1 MQFKGKNTN
10 ILIEIVETGEQFET
24 RTECAEKLGVHI
36 SAVSQALNGFT
47 SSCTG
52 YHLRYV
58 KGYMVYYITQDILDE
73 LSEISSP
80 YEEWWYHPEFINI
93 FVSTEGQI
101 ALIRR
106 KQLYVAEQYPINS
119 GYLVAS
125 VYTKPGSNK
134 LELVHR
140 MVAETFIPNPN
151 NYGFVN
157 HKDGNKYN
165 NRVENLEW
173 CDRSQNMVHAVKK
186 GLVKTERVIVAETG
200 KAYSS
205 SVECA
210 RAIGGTVSGIHDCKT
225 GRQKVHRGY
234 HFIFPEDYNE

>member
-24 RTECAEKLGVHI
+24 RTECAEKLGVHT

-80 YEEWWYHPEFINI
+80 YEEGWYHPEFINV

-205 SVECA
+205 SVECS